1 MNLPLFD
8 KSFSF
13 CRPLFPGYW
22 RNNKLI
28 KSTNT
33 TPIISSIIICFYTF
47 KKKITLNETKNVSP
61 LQTIMQCWLFLCQKK
76 YYLFPTLV
84 TSHTLTLFFRIDKSA
99 NSFTNISLFVI
110 HFLLVYTFQV
120 TQEITNS
127 LYIDIFNK
135 ISLNKT
141 NKEAPLQAQ
150 CSFCCEKYK
159 SKRSLVTYGGE
170 LFRWHFFSTGKIK
183 DSHDTTVKKSYINIT
198 KLKTIH
204 VARYRSTCEAELTM
218 YKILA
223 NGRKTKPSCS
233 HNNISNAG
241 NTQSDLRTLLTYT

>member
-8 KSFSF
+8 KCFSF

-47 KKKITLNETKNVSP
+47 KKKITLNETKIVSP

-141 NKEAPLQAQ
+141 SKEASLQVQ
-150 CSFCCEKYK
+150 WSFCLFYVRNKIYALC
-159 SKRSLVTYGGE
+159 SGG
-170 LFRWHFFSTGKIK
+170 
-183 DSHDTTVKKSYINIT
+183 
-198 KLKTIH
+198 
-204 VARYRSTCEAELTM
+204 
-218 YKILA
+218 
-223 NGRKTKPSCS
+223 
-233 HNNISNAG
+233 
-241 NTQSDLRTLLTYT
+241 